1 MVKKLTLIV
10 VTLLCICSAS
20 AQSGKKSK
28 DVPVIFDTDM
38 GPDYDDVGAMALL
51 HYFAD
56 RGEAKIL
63 ATMASTRYPRVAAV
77 LSVLNTYF
85 KKPDIPIGIPRDDAS
100 GQPDFQKWSDT
111 LVAKYP
117 HKIRSNA
124 DAMDAVKLYRKI
136 LAKQPD
142 NSVTII
148 TVGFFSNI
156 ASLLQSPADEYSPL
170 SGQALVE
177 KKVLKM
183 VSMAG
188 QFPQGK
194 EFNVY
199 ERAAASKYVFS
210 HFTRPVIFS
219 GNEIGSKIKSGL
231 LLMHNKNIINSP
243 VKDVFSISIP
253 QAKED
258 ADGRMSWDET
268 AVLVGITGAAP
279 NFKLNAGKISVNADG
294 SNSWDTAG
302 NQYYLTFARPVKEIQ
317 TLINDLMMY
326 QPVKRD

>member
-28 DVPVIFDTDM
+28 YVPVIFDTDM
-38 GPDYDDVGAMALL
+38 GPDYDDVGAIALL

-56 RGEAKIL
+56 HGEAKIL

-85 KKPDIPIGIPRDDAS
+85 KKPDIPIGIPRNDAS
-100 GQPDFQKWSDT
+100 DQPDFQKWSDT
-111 LVAKYP
+111 LVVKYP

-188 QFPQGK
+188 QFPLGR

-231 LLMHNKNIINSP
+231 LLVHNKNIINSP

-268 AVLVGITGAAP
+268 AVLVGVTGAVP
-279 NFKLNAGKISVNADG
+279 YFKLNAGKISINTDG
-294 SNSWDTAG
+294 SNSWDTTG
-302 NQYYLTFARPVKEIQ
+302 NQCYLTFARPVKEIQ
-317 TLINDLMMY
+317 TLINNLMMH

>member
-1 MVKKLTLIV
+1 MVI
-10 VTLLCICSAS
+10 TLLCICGAN

-28 DVPVIFDTDM
+28 CVPVIFDTDM
-38 GPDYDDVGAMALL
+38 GPDYDDVGAITLL

-56 RGEAKIL
+56 KGEAKIL

-85 KKPDIPIGIPRDDAS
+85 KKPDIPIGTPRDDAS
-100 GQPDFQKWSDT
+100 DQPDFQKWSDT
-111 LVAKYP
+111 LVVKYP
-117 HKIRSNA
+117 HKIRSNT

-142 NSVTII
+142 RSVTII

-188 QFPQGK
+188 QFPLGR

-199 ERAAASKYVFS
+199 ERAAASKYVFD

-231 LLMHNKNIINSP
+231 LLTRNENIINSP

-279 NFKLNAGKISVNADG
+279 YFKLQPGKISVNADG
-294 SNSWDTAG
+294 SNSWDTTAG
-302 NQYYLTFARPVKEIQ
+302 NQYYLTFARPINEIQ
-317 TLINDLMMY
+317 TLINNLIMH
-326 QPVKRD
+326 QPGKRD